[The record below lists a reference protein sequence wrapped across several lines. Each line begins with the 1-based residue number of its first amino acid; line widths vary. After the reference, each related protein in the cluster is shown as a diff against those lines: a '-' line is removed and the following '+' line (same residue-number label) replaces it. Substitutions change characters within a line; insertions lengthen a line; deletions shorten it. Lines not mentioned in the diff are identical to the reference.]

1 MPIINSDQDHTDL
14 VKAGWIT
21 NTHGELKTI
30 LGDGVEPSYRRN
42 YSNGLT
48 ALTWALPE
56 EYGGRYSQL
65 GYEACD
71 YMCVTTSDH
80 HLGGDIR
87 FSISRHTTNNADF
100 LTDHD
105 AEFTYRC
112 REDQRELVNEILID
126 ISLDA
131 YEGIRTLN
139 TEPTYVYDTLDSD
152 IRERLD
158 NGEWAWDSATHGE
171 DPNPWWNPNT

>member
-87 FSISRHTTNNADF
+87 FSIFGDDRGGDF
-100 LTDHD
+100 TSGEGGEVMLKILALHSLLMN
-105 AEFTYRC
+105 
-112 REDQRELVNEILID
+112 LVCD
-126 ISLDA
+126 TSLRYMHLLLLA
-131 YEGIRTLN
+131 
-139 TEPTYVYDTLDSD
+139 P
-152 IRERLD
+152 
-158 NGEWAWDSATHGE
+158 
-171 DPNPWWNPNT
+171 